1 MSTFSTSPHPLT
13 PSWRWCPLLQKF
25 AGWRRLSQQIA
36 VFVGIFC
43 LSLTTVAA
51 ASKGKIAKVQL
62 NEKIVQVEYVDTPEL
77 RAKGL
82 QGRTELCP
90 DCGMLF
96 HFGVETATAMWMKN
110 TFLPLDVAFITAS
123 GTIANI
129 EGMEPMS
136 LRTVPSDGRVL
147 YALEM
152 HRGWFARQGVQVGD
166 SMQLLDIRKH

>member
-1 MSTFSTSPHPLT
+1 MSTFATLSHPLK
-13 PSWRWCPLLQKF
+13 PPRRCGPWFPKF
-25 AGWRRLSQQIA
+25 AGWRWLSWQI
-36 VFVGIFC
+36 VVLVGIVC
-43 LSLTTVAA
+43 LCLTTVAT
-51 ASKGKIAKVQL
+51 ASGGKIAKVQL
-62 NEKIVQVEYVDTPEL
+62 NDKIVQVEYVDTPAL
-77 RAKGL
+77 RARGL

-96 HFGVETATAMWMKN
+96 HFGAETATAMWMKN
-110 TFLPLDVAFITAS
+110 TFLPLDVAFIKAS
-123 GTIANI
+123 GIIANI

-136 LRTVPSDGRVL
+136 LRSVPSDGRVL